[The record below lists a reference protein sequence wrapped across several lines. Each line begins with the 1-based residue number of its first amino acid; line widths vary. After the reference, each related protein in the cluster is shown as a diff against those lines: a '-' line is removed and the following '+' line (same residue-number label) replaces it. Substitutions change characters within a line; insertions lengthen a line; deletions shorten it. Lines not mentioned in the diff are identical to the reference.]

1 MLKNFFFFKKNQ
13 IFIKQNIFIVFYFI
27 KIFKKLYI
35 NISKTNIFFF
45 EKYNIEFI
53 FFYFFKKFF

>member
-45 EKYNIEFI
+45 EKYTIEFF